1 MKKKG
6 AITALEAG
14 LTLGFPNRR
23 RARGPRLR
31 FLGGHEGAKRTASTA
46 ANSGFKAFSAGLEA
60 LIFIPY
66 NEKPIASSTYFG
78 TMKRTV
84 FSGSTIWQTRTSA
97 TSESSMTRSASDSL
111 VRDASR
117 STIC

>member
-1 MKKKG
+1 MK
-6 AITALEAG
+6 LG
-14 LTLGFPNRR
+14 LLQDSPI
-23 RARGPRLR
+23 
-31 FLGGHEGAKRTASTA
+31 EGAREDHSCASSAGTRGQSDTASTA

-78 TMKRTV
+78 TMNRTV

>member
-1 MKKKG
+1 MKRKG

-14 LTLGFPNRR
+14 LTLGFPI
-23 RARGPRLR
+23 
-31 FLGGHEGAKRTASTA
+31 EGAREDYGCASSAGTRGQSDTVRTVAS
-46 ANSGFKAFSAGLEA
+46 SGFKTFSAGLEA
-60 LIFIPY
+60 LIPTPY
-66 NEKPIASSTYFG
+66 NVKPIASSTYFG

>member
-1 MKKKG
+1 MRLK
-6 AITALEAG
+6 LG
-14 LTLGFPNRR
+14 LLWDSP
-23 RARGPRLR
+23 L
-31 FLGGHEGAKRTASTA
+31 EGAREGYGCASSAGTRGQTDTARTAAS
-46 ANSGFKAFSAGLEA
+46 SGIKAFSAGLEA
-60 LIFIPY
+60 LIFALY

-111 VRDASR
+111 VRDASK